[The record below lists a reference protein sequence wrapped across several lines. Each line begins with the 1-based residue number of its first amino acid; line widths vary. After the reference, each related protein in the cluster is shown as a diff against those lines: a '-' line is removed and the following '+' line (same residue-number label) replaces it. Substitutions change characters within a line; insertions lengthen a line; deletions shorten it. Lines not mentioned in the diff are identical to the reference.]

1 MNFGTQGHPE
11 GIEHWTTKAMLR
23 KHMETGLKH
32 RGAIFAAAT
41 ERNCAHCAGGPIP
54 INLLEGV
61 ERVGEVEVPFRSG
74 QGGFIPDFML
84 WGKDE
89 RKPLAFVEVVHTS
102 RPSQE
107 KIEFCRR
114 ENIDLLLFSAV
125 APIDNHW
132 QTRLLWPEAL
142 VLRCRQKERRR
153 LDQLMDYLWSLPDA
167 GDIRT
172 PSGSP
177 ICRFGVTQ
185 RARRPQDISDEEI
198 PKVVQQY
205 WVGTRTVSAK
215 ELLQMAMICCIN
227 LQFLVNRRLSDMP
240 DSPGHSEPIRFTER
254 EERISRSMTE
264 LVNAVQ
270 WHNVGPDGSSWNRQ
284 QGITMNDAWFY
295 PKEWFAR

>member
-23 KHMETGLKH
+23 KHMDTGLKH

-41 ERNCAHCAGGPIP
+41 ERNCARCAGGLIP

-61 ERVGEVEVPFRSG
+61 ERVGEVEAPFRSG
-74 QGGFIPDFML
+74 QDGFIPDFML

-89 RKPLAFVEVVHTS
+89 RKPVAFVEVVHTS

-107 KIEFCRR
+107 KIAFCRR

-125 APIDNHW
+125 APVANHW

-142 VLRCRQKERRR
+142 ALRCRQKERRR
-153 LDQLMDYLWSLPDA
+153 LDQLMDYLWSLPDG

-172 PSGSP
+172 SPGSP

-185 RARRPQDISDEEI
+185 RAPHHQDIQGECT
-198 PKVVQQY
+198 PKAAQQY
-205 WVGTRTVSAK
+205 WVGARTVSAK
-215 ELLQMAMICCIN
+215 ELLQMAMIVSIN
-227 LQFLVNRRLSDMP
+227 LQFDVNRRLAVMP
-240 DSPGHSEPIRFTER
+240 DEPEHGEPISFTAR
-254 EERISRSMTE
+254 EEEISRNLTE
-264 LVNAVQ
+264 LVNTVQ
-270 WHNVGPDGSSWNRQ
+270 WHNVGQDGSSWDRQ
-284 QGITMNDAWFY
+284 LAITMNDVWFY